1 MCCVSSGFPVTGKY
15 LEIIYDLSSGLRV
28 TYPAVGW
35 HIYLKDSH
43 FAGVK
48 YLEDMSKLLWVFIN
62 LQNITSAEKIVNA
75 ALLLYLA
82 VLDNHCYIS
91 LLPEP
96 KDQYLP
102 RQTIWL
108 SQMLRVV
115 EELWCWSSMT
125 YPTPSTFHQP
135 AISQSTR
142 NGLMKNWM
150 IDTSV

>member
-1 MCCVSSGFPVTGKY
+1 MCCVSSGFPVTGNY
-15 LEIIYDLSSGLRV
+15 LEIIYDLSFGLRV
-28 TYPAVGW
+28 TYPAVGS

-48 YLEDMSKLLWVFIN
+48 HLEDMSKLLWVFIN

-150 IDTSV
+150 IVTSV